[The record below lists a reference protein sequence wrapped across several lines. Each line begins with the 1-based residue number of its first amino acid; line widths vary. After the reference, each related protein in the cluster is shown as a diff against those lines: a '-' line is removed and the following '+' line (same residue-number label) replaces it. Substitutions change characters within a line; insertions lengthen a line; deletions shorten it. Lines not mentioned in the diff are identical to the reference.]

1 MLNII
6 VFRAM
11 LKDSFLCAI
20 VILLK
25 QKDNG
30 PFRLTSVKAHFR
42 QHV

>member
-1 MLNII
+1 MLEII

-11 LKDSFLCAI
+11 LKDSFLFAK

-30 PFRLTSVKAHFR
+30 HFR
-42 QHV
+42 QHACIRSMLQT